1 MRLGIFQRLRWGGR
15 ESDVAKFIG
24 KNGVW
29 FPQRDF
35 QDCIIIK
42 PGKLGILVAIGILQI
57 VVAFNVFENGCPD
70 LAAGGATW
78 TTGWSLCRRTRYE
91 NTHDPT
97 RTMTVCAGVVRLK
110 PLHK

>member
-42 PGKLGILVAIGILQI
+42 PGKLGIFVAIGILQI

-91 NTHDPT
+91 NTHDPHANHDGLCGGRASEAT
-97 RTMTVCAGVVRLK
+97 A
-110 PLHK
+110 